1 MAIPK
6 KKSGEKALTKLKD
19 LDPKKSP
26 KGGFKANKDE
36 GGPSKG
42 GPSKGGP
49 SKGGPSKGGP
59 SKGGGTPPP
68 PPPPS
73 GGNG

>member
-6 KKSGEKALTKLKD
+6 KKSGEKAPTRLKD
-19 LDPKKSP
+19 LAPKKSP
-26 KGGFKANKDE
+26 KGGVKAYDQS
-36 GGPSKG
+36 GPSKG

-59 SKGGGTPPP
+59 SKGGGST

-73 GGNG
+73 GDNG